1 MTTPRKA
8 EIVEK
13 AKELWHQD
21 RVMNGDPAFDI
32 TPTQQE
38 LRENGF
44 LSVAQSELMRHKHR
58 SEIESQ
64 FIDFAQDFSVDLTE
78 LYESNGL
85 VLGSRHTGKSDIA
98 MMISERA
105 MKENTTVVCFDPSLD
120 WIKRS
125 SIKQYL
131 KVESY
136 TSLQIPKESI
146 IYDLS
151 LCSPLQA
158 QKIVEDF
165 NEKLFES
172 QAQAFDRKQY
182 LVIFEEAHTYFYE
195 GSMRSKKMQNSV
207 KLLSVGRNVD
217 IAVLLISQFASMLSK
232 FSIKHSTSQAWFGYT
247 KEKNDIAY
255 LKSFLGE
262 NVKELTKLD
271 DGQFMFMDRN
281 GISKIAIEPY
291 NSTTPKQEV
300 KMIELK
306 PIIEP
311 IKPKQTNDSQALLNL
326 LAMFIYA
333 LVILAI
339 IR

>member
-1 MTTPRKA
+1 MVTPKK
-8 EIVEK
+8 ELIVER
-13 AKELWHQD
+13 ATELFHNDQWQKGI
-21 RVMNGDPAFDI
+21 RNSVNPEYS
-32 TPTQQE
+32 E
-38 LRENGF
+38 LLEDGYVSQAR
-44 LSVAQSELMRHKHR
+44 SELMT
-58 SEIESQ
+58 SEKRKNAESD
-64 FIDFAQDFSVDLTE
+64 FIDFPESFDVDLKE
-78 LYESNGL
+78 LYESNAL
-85 VLGSRHTGKSDIA
+85 ILGSRHCGKSDVGMLIGQK
-98 MMISERA
+98 A
-105 MKENTTVVCFDPSLD
+105 MKENTIVVCFDPSLD
-120 WIKRS
+120 WIARS

-131 KVESY
+131 KVDR
-136 TSLQIPKESI
+136 SLDVPKESI

-151 LCSPLQA
+151 LCSPLNA

-172 QAQAFDRKQY
+172 QAQAINRKQY

-281 GISKIAIEPY
+281 GIFKIAIEPY
-291 NSTTPKQEV
+291 TSTTPKTQIKPKIPQV
-300 KMIELK
+300 LK
-306 PIIEP
+306 PISE
-311 IKPKQTNDSQALLNL
+311 KPKTNDSQALFNL

-333 LVILAI
+333 LVILAM